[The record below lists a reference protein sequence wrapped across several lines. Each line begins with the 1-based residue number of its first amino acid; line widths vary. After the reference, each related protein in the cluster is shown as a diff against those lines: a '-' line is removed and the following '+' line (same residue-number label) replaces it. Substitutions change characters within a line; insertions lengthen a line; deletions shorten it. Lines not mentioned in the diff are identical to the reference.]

1 MATAAA
7 AWAIWA
13 AWADTKIVAAVCDRR
28 RNHERGWKQFRP
40 RFFVCADIVD
50 RITPLAHFS
59 NVKIMFAFGG
69 NAHTNNPA
77 LGLKIIGVMIVL
89 IVLIRIMRG
98 GKSN

>member
-1 MATAAA
+1 
-7 AWAIWA
+7 
-13 AWADTKIVAAVCDRR
+13 
-28 RNHERGWKQFRP
+28 
-40 RFFVCADIVD
+40 
-50 RITPLAHFS
+50 
-59 NVKIMFAFGG
+59 MFAFGG